1 MIDSGDS
8 KNALSLNGFN
18 KRQHHKIFMTTLKD
32 IGEFGFIKRFSE
44 NFKAHLPK
52 GFEGIGDDCAVMPF
66 NDKEVMLITTDMLIE
81 RQHFLPDKISPFELG
96 YKSLAVNLSDIAAMG
111 GYPVSAFL
119 SIGIPPET
127 TLDWLDDFFKGIK
140 HLADN
145 SKTLLLG
152 GDTTRV
158 NDSIAINIAVIGRCQ
173 KHLIKKRSGA
183 SEGDV
188 IVVTGYLGDS
198 GGALQAMNENLDVTS
213 DIENLI
219 HQHHMP
225 KPHLVEGEI
234 LSSHRE
240 VTSMLDVS
248 DGIYSDIRHIM
259 EQSGVGARIFI
270 DQIPVSSSL
279 QRTSDKHHWNTDE
292 ITLTGGEDYCLL
304 ATIKKHSLQKVKQ
317 VYENLLS
324 RPLFAIGEITNTGQL
339 ELFKEGKKVTLTK
352 TGFDH
357 FRAE

>member
-1 MIDSGDS
+1 
-8 KNALSLNGFN
+8 
-18 KRQHHKIFMTTLKD
+18 MTTLKD

-44 NFKAHLPK
+44 NFKAPLPE

-66 NDKEVMLITTDMLIE
+66 NDREVMLITTDMLIE
-81 RQHFLPDKISPFELG
+81 KQHFLPDKISPFELG

-127 TLDWLDDFFKGIK
+127 TLEWLDDFFKGIK

-152 GDTTRV
+152 GDTTKV
-158 NDSIAINIAVIGRCQ
+158 NQSIAINIAVIGRCQ
-173 KHLIKKRSGA
+173 KHLIKKRRGA
-183 SEGDV
+183 SAGDV

-198 GGALQAMNENLDVTS
+198 GGALQALNQNLTVTD
-213 DIENLI
+213 DIQNLI
-219 HQHHMP
+219 QHHHMP
-225 KPHLVEGEI
+225 KPHLVEGKI
-234 LSSHRE
+234 LSSYRE

-248 DGIYSDIRHIM
+248 DGIYSDIHHIM
-259 EQSGVGARIFI
+259 EQSGVGAKIFI
-270 DQIPVSSSL
+270 DQIPVSSAL
-279 QRTSDKHHWNTDE
+279 QRTSVKHNWDIDE
-292 ITLTGGEDYCLL
+292 IALTGGEDYCLL
-304 ATIKKHSLQKVKQ
+304 ATIKKQFLQKVKD

-324 RPLFAIGEITNTGQL
+324 RPLFEIGEITNTGQL
-339 ELFKEGKKVTLTK
+339 ELFKDDKRVTMTK

-357 FRAE
+357 FRTDG